1 MLSFNDAGLAHLFI
15 AATSC
20 APEARSRWLKLV
32 AERLEAAAA
41 PRTPAPATLR
51 QRHHRARRQRGE
63 IVLRVHVNETDLAAA
78 LAGSG
83 ALPAVSN
90 DDRRRLEE
98 AVSELLRD
106 WCAAWR

>member
-1 MLSFNDAGLAHLFI
+1 MLALDDAALAHLVI
-15 AATSC
+15 SAGAVPNDQRARWLRRIARRLEGRPVPAPSAAT
-20 APEARSRWLKLV
+20 
-32 AERLEAAAA
+32 
-41 PRTPAPATLR
+41 TR

-63 IVLRVHVNETDLAAA
+63 IVLRVYVNETDLAAA